1 MKYCSKCQMKVQNQ
15 LKCCP
20 LCGEWLEEIEIEVV
34 RDYPERFASKR
45 RIPLRKLM
53 IFMALVIVSYSIIIG
68 ILQDFNWNWVF
79 IISCSTLYFTI
90 SVIIGLRGK
99 RSIGPNI
106 ILQVLGGSALSIVID
121 YFLGFQGWS
130 LGFVFPLALMA
141 GTSIFTV
148 LIILRPKQFTDFA
161 SYQLLLGF
169 IGVFLLLLVYFNLI
183 VFHSVAIV
191 AGYYA
196 VITCVGLFFFADRK
210 MMHEVRKKF
219 HY

>member
-1 MKYCSKCQMKVQNQ
+1 MRYCSKCQMKVQNR

-20 LCGEWLEEIEIEVV
+20 LCGEWLEEVEIEVV

-53 IFMALVIVSYSIIIG
+53 IFMALVIISYSFIIG

-106 ILQVLGGSALSIVID
+106 ILQVLGGSALSIK
-121 YFLGFQGWS
+121 
-130 LGFVFPLALMA
+130 
-141 GTSIFTV
+141 V
-148 LIILRPKQFTDFA
+148 L
-161 SYQLLLGF
+161 
-169 IGVFLLLLVYFNLI
+169 
-183 VFHSVAIV
+183 
-191 AGYYA
+191 
-196 VITCVGLFFFADRK
+196 
-210 MMHEVRKKF
+210 
-219 HY
+219 

>member
-20 LCGEWLEEIEIEVV
+20 LCGESLDGIEIEVL

-45 RIPLRKLM
+45 RIPMRKLM
-53 IFMALVIVSYSIIIG
+53 IFMAMVIVSYSVVIG
-68 ILQDFNWNWVF
+68 ILQDFHWNWVF

-90 SVIIGLRGK
+90 SVMIGLRGK

-121 YFLGFQGWS
+121 YLLGYQGWS
-130 LGFVFPLALMA
+130 LNFIFPLALMA
-141 GTSIFTV
+141 GTSILTV
-148 LIILRPKQFTDFA
+148 LIILRPRQFTDFV
-161 SYQLLLGF
+161 SYQLLLGL
-169 IGVFLLLLVYFNLI
+169 IGIFLLMLVYFNLI
-183 VFHSVAIV
+183 HFQSVAIV

-210 MMHEVRKKF
+210 IIHELKKKF